1 MIKKIKG
8 IVGHGKHLGR
18 TVGMPTVNLVTEEDI
33 SDVKDGVYASV
44 TTVGGKRY
52 LGVTNVGLRPTV
64 DDENRRTIETYLLN
78 FSQEIYGEEIELELR
93 QYLRAIKK
101 FDSIEAVKA
110 QVEEDIKQINIS
122 L

>member
-8 IVGHGKHLGR
+8 IVGHGKQLGR
-18 TVGMPTVNLVTEEDI
+18 TVGMPTVNLVTLEDV
-33 SDVKDGVYASV
+33 SGVKDGVYASI
-44 TTVGGKRY
+44 TTVRGKRY

-64 DDENRRTIETYLLN
+64 DDEKHRTIETYLLD
-78 FSQEIYGEEIELELR
+78 FSEDIYGEEIELELH

-101 FDSIEAVKA
+101 FADIEAVKA

>member
-1 MIKKIKG
+1 MIRKIKG
-8 IVGHGKHLGR
+8 IVGYGKQLGR
-18 TVGMPTVNLVTEEDI
+18 TVGMPTANLVTEEDI
-33 SDVKDGVYASV
+33 TDVADGVYASIA
-44 TTVGGKRY
+44 TVCGGRY
-52 LGVTNVGLRPTV
+52 LGVTNIGLRPTV
-64 DDENRRTIETYLLN
+64 DEENRRTIETYLLN